1 MNRRPFTRLALC
13 AAALL
18 SFALPGAAQD
28 GPYPNKLVTVVVP
41 FPAAGTTDSI
51 ARIVADKL
59 RARFQQS
66 VIVDNKPGAGGNIGG
81 AHVAR
86 SAPDGYTL
94 FASPPGPLAINFNL
108 YKSINYDARKF
119 VPITTIANMP
129 NVIVVGPS
137 VKARNLQELIDYAKA
152 NPGKL
157 SFASQGNGST
167 SHLTALYFES
177 RLGIKMVHVPYR
189 GSAPAL
195 TDLMA
200 GTVDLMFD
208 NVTTT
213 LPFHQSKRVRILA
226 SATKERVGSIPDVP
240 TMHEAGVPNF
250 ESGTWVTLVA
260 PERTPPAIAQTLARE
275 VAAIVKMPD
284 VVKQFE
290 ALGADPVGSTP
301 EATAAMLREESARW
315 KKVIDSAQI
324 TLD

>member
-1 MNRRPFTRLALC
+1 MNRFLARTALC

-18 SFALPGAAQD
+18 PFAMPSTAQEA
-28 GPYPNKLVTVVVP
+28 YPNKTITIVVP
-41 FPAAGTTDSI
+41 FPAGGTTDSI

-59 RARFQQS
+59 RARLQQT

-81 AHVAR
+81 SFVSRA
-86 SAPDGYTL
+86 APDGYTL

-137 VKARNLQELIDYAKA
+137 VKARNVQELVEYAKA
-152 NPGKL
+152 NPDKL
-157 SFASQGNGST
+157 SFASQGAGST
-167 SHLTALYFES
+167 SHLTTLYFQS
-177 RLGIKMVHVPYR
+177 RLGIKMVHIPYK

-195 TDLMA
+195 TDLMG

-213 LPFHQSKRVRILA
+213 LPFHQSKKVRILA
-226 SATKERVGSIPDVP
+226 SATKTRVASIPEVP
-240 TMHEAGVPNF
+240 TMAEAGVPNF

-260 PERTPPAIAQTLARE
+260 PEHTPPAVASKLAKE
-275 VAAIVKMPD
+275 IGAIVKMPD
-284 VVKQFE
+284 VIKQFE
-290 ALGADPVGSTP
+290 ALGAEPVGGTP
-301 EATAAMLREESARW
+301 EATATMLREETSRW
-315 KKVIDSAQI
+315 KKVIDAAQI